1 MALDE
6 PKESDVTFNDQG
18 IMFAIEK
25 DLFEQADPIGID
37 FVETPDGSGF
47 SLTSNLTKNGGCC

>member
-18 IMFAIEK
+18 ITFAIEK
-25 DLFEQADPIGID
+25 DLFKQADPIGID
-37 FVETPDGSGF
+37 FVETPGGAGF
-47 SLTSNLTKNGGCC
+47 SLTSKLPKGGVCC